1 MTDRTAVLREL
12 EESHEQLMRRIS
24 RIDAAHGEWAGAV
37 GDWSV
42 VNVLQHMTGWLDE
55 MSDGIDRMSR
65 GLRPTPEGADYDD
78 ADLWNANAVERAGEQ
93 SWDAARA
100 AFDAAY
106 ARFHGAVAGF
116 DAGRFG
122 EGKTVNRMIEGAATG
137 HFKEHVEDLDAYLS
151 GDHE

>member
-12 EESHEQLMRRIS
+12 EESHAELMHRID

-42 VNVLQHMTGWLDE
+42 VNVLQHMTGWLHE

-65 GLRPTPEGADYDD
+65 GLRPTPEGANYDD
-78 ADLWNANAVERAGEQ
+78 ADLWNAGAVERAGEQ
-93 SWDAARA
+93 SWDEARS

-106 ARFHGAVAGF
+106 ERFHGTVAGF
-116 DAGRFG
+116 DENRFG
-122 EGKTVNRMIEGAATG
+122 EGKTVNRMIDGAATS

>member
-78 ADLWNANAVERAGEQ
+78 ADLWNANAVEQAGEQ
-93 SWDAARA
+93 SWDEARA

-137 HFKEHVEDLDAYLS
+137 HFKEHVEDLDAYLG
-151 GDHE
+151 GDCA

>member
-12 EESHEQLMRRIS
+12 EESHEQLMRRIG

-42 VNVLQHMTGWLDE
+42 VNVLQHMTGWLHE
-55 MSDGIDRMSR
+55 MSDGIDRMSQ
-65 GLRPTPEGADYDD
+65 GLRPTPEGANYDD
-78 ADLWNANAVERAGEQ
+78 ADLWNAGAVERAGEQ
-93 SWDAARA
+93 SWDEARS

-106 ARFHGAVAGF
+106 ERFHRTVADF
-116 DAGRFG
+116 DEARFG
-122 EGKTVNRMIEGAATG
+122 EGKTVNRMIDGAATG

>member
-1 MTDRTAVLREL
+1 MTDRTAVLQEL
-12 EESHEQLMRRIS
+12 EQSHEQLMHRIG

-55 MSDGIDRMSR
+55 MSDGIERMSQ

-93 SWDAARA
+93 SWDEARA

-106 ARFHGAVAGF
+106 ERFHGAVAGF

-122 EGKTVNRMIEGAATG
+122 EGKTVNRMIDGAATG

>member
-12 EESHEQLMRRIS
+12 EESHEQLMRRIG

-42 VNVLQHMTGWLDE
+42 VNVLQHMTGWLHE

-65 GLRPTPEGADYDD
+65 GLRPTPEGANYDD
-78 ADLWNANAVERAGEQ
+78 ADLWNADAVERAGEQ
-93 SWDAARA
+93 SWDEAQA
-100 AFDAAY
+100 AFNAAY
-106 ARFHGAVAGF
+106 ERFHRTVADF
-116 DAGRFG
+116 DEDRFG
-122 EGKTVNRMIEGAATG
+122 EGKTVNRMIDGAATG